1 MCFLIN
7 YISFLVLIN
16 EEFTKN
22 LWQLTM
28 SLTVLILPIN
38 RNISQNG
45 KRHWGLRYIAKHL
58 EQGR

>member
-7 YISFLVLIN
+7 YIPFLVLIN

-22 LWQLTM
+22 LWQLTT
-28 SLTVLILPIN
+28 SLTVLILPI

-45 KRHWGLRYIAKHL
+45 KGHWGLRYITKHL